1 MKYSSVRHMMLLALL
16 ALLIMRETISIYD
29 SIGNCFS
36 RYHRLKAKTKPII
49 NIILLPGINFRE

>member
-1 MKYSSVRHMMLLALL
+1 MKYSSVRHMMLLGLL

-49 NIILLPGINFRE
+49 NIILLPGINIRE